1 MTTGMGWAVRVHT
14 QTYLACA
21 LLLRGP
27 ATIADVG
34 RNVAKLKP
42 QLRFVK
48 WNPEGFKV
56 GLCSVPPAGLPYS
69 LLQLGNNCCIRNTFT
84 AMEHRFHKLYRKR
97 VFLHHYTQVAQTTH
111 SLHHAVPCTCHHRRN
126 SGDDHRLRSSLTADG
141 CRPGGTQY
149 MDGGCFDHAAER
161 VRSLVDEYAALDAD
175 ADADADAAPA
185 PHMHPVGV

>member
-1 MTTGMGWAVRVHT
+1 MMTGMGRDT

-34 RNVAKLKP
+34 RNVAKLKS

-84 AMEHRFHKLYRKR
+84 AMEQRFHKLYRKR
-97 VFLHHYTQVAQTTH
+97 VYLHHYTQVWPHSLTH
-111 SLHHAVPCTCHHRRN
+111 SLSPTHSLAIHAFP
-126 SGDDHRLRSSLTADG
+126 
-141 CRPGGTQY
+141 
-149 MDGGCFDHAAER
+149 
-161 VRSLVDEYAALDAD
+161 
-175 ADADADAAPA
+175 
-185 PHMHPVGV
+185 